1 MRNLITA
8 IMIPAVC
15 LTLAADSTGRIG
27 GKVIN
32 KEGKPVAG
40 AVILLSRTDI
50 TWTKEIKTDAKGSYL
65 QVGLEPKDFTFSI
78 TAEGYQPQKQS
89 IKIKLGD
96 IVNVNIT
103 LLTAKEAADEA
114 LKANLASMPAGE
126 GKSMAASASFNAA
139 VELYNAQKYAE
150 AVPLVQSALADFK
163 EALTTLKEGE
173 SRTTIEKNLPTV
185 ERVLGI
191 SLYEAGKA
199 DPAQQSQM
207 LKAEPYL
214 VDAYKRNPKDQRIL
228 MALLEI
234 AKAKKDAEGTKTYQ
248 AALDAVTGPRPE
260 LAYNDGVAAF
270 NAGKYKDAKT
280 FVTKAITLDPKFPDS
295 YWLLGVVEFSL
306 ENPKGAKEAFR
317 KYMEIAPTGKKAGEV
332 KEFLKE
338 LK

>member
-15 LTLAADSTGRIG
+15 LTLAAESTGRIG
-27 GKVIN
+27 GKVTN

-40 AVILLSRTDI
+40 AIITMSRSDI
-50 TWTKEIKTDAKGSYL
+50 NWTKEIKTDEKGTYL
-65 QVGLEPKDFTFSI
+65 QVGLEPKDFTFSVS
-78 TAEGYQPQKQS
+78 APGYQTQKQNL
-89 IKIKLGD
+89 KVKLAD
-96 IVNVNIT
+96 ITTINIV
-103 LLTAKEAADEA
+103 LLTPQQASDEA
-114 LKANLASMPAGE
+114 LKANLANLPPGE

-139 VELYNAQKYAE
+139 VELYNAQNYAE
-150 AVPLVQSALADFK
+150 ALPLVTSALADFNQ
-163 EALTTLKEGE
+163 ALVDLKDAE
-173 SRTTIEKNLPTV
+173 SRATIEKNLPTV

-191 SLYEAGKA
+191 TLYETGKA
-199 DPAQQSQM
+199 DPTQQAQM

-214 VDAYKRNPKDQRIL
+214 VNAYKRNPKDQRIL
-228 MALLEI
+228 VALLDI
-234 AKAKKDAEGTKTYQ
+234 AKVKNDAEGVKTYQ
-248 AALDAVTGPRPE
+248 AAIDAIMGPRPE

-270 NAGKYKDAKT
+270 NASKFKEAKA
-280 FVTKAITLDPKFPDS
+280 FVTKAIATDPKFADS

-306 ENPKGAKEAFR
+306 ENPKAAKEAFK

>member
-27 GKVIN
+27 GKITN

-40 AVILLSRTDI
+40 AIITLSRSDI
-50 TWTKEIKTDAKGSYL
+50 NWTKDLKADEKGGYL
-65 QVGLEPKDFTFSI
+65 QVGLEPKDFTFSVS
-78 TAEGYQPQKQS
+78 APGYQTQKQAV
-89 IKIKLGD
+89 KVKLGD
-96 IVNVNIT
+96 ITVVNIV
-103 LLTAKEAADEA
+103 LLTAQQASEEA
-114 LKANLASMPAGE
+114 LKANLASLPPGE
-126 GKSMAASASFNAA
+126 GKSMSASASFNAA

-150 AVPLVQSALADFK
+150 AVPLVTSAYADFK
-163 EALTTLKEGE
+163 EALATLKEGE
-173 SRTTIEKNLPTV
+173 SRTGIEKNLPTV

-191 SLYEAGKA
+191 SLFEAGKA
-199 DPAQQSQM
+199 DPAQKDQM

-214 VDAYKRNPKDQRIL
+214 ANAYKRSPKDQRVL

-234 AKAKKDAEGTKTYQ
+234 AKVKNDAEGIKTYQ
-248 AALDAVTGPRPE
+248 AALDAVVGPRPE

-270 NAGKYKDAKT
+270 NAGKYKDAKA
-280 FVTKAITLDPKFPDS
+280 FVTKAISLDPKFADS

-306 ENPKGAKEAFR
+306 ENTKGAKEAFK